1 MKQQKVSQ
9 DRDDMP
15 VGNPFGPA
23 FSVSLA
29 DAVGKGAS
37 VFGRGFASMQQE
49 GLRFMNQRFEDNIK
63 AASEVGTCKNLPDLL
78 AVQQKWLAN
87 MTRAYADEWHRY
99 NVLMTDL
106 VRGNGIVT
114 PDATMARPS
123 RSHDE

>member
-9 DRDDMP
+9 DRDDTP

-49 GLRFMNQRFEDNIK
+49 GLRLMNQRFEDNIK
-63 AASEVGTCKNLPDLL
+63 AASEVGTCKSLPDLL

-106 VRGNGIVT
+106 VRGNGIAT
-114 PDATMARPS
+114 PDVTVARSP
-123 RSHDE
+123 RSTDE